1 MEAALDACVNDKVL
15 RRRLLF
21 HWTTAH
27 AMLLR
32 IPESSFSTSTL
43 KPEDEQQPPKVSS
56 ALALS
61 RIHSSAFIR
70 LLHTMQSSKDK
81 PFSRSLPSTV
91 MEHFCDAC
99 FGLIIPGKSA
109 HVRIIHQSHN
119 AAVNK
124 KLARVHAASKR
135 KAKVLHKSIAPCIRV
150 RNAVVTT
157 CHHCRHRHTLPG
169 TPVAA
174 KKVRAAAAKPAVVA
188 APVTLKRTHDSI
200 FGPPPSPPRK
210 LLDGKKKK
218 KKTPTPTPPSAL
230 DSFFKSLQ

>member
-1 MEAALDACVNDKVL
+1 
-15 RRRLLF
+15 
-21 HWTTAH
+21 
-27 AMLLR
+27 
-32 IPESSFSTSTL
+32 
-43 KPEDEQQPPKVSS
+43 
-56 ALALS
+56 
-61 RIHSSAFIR
+61 
-70 LLHTMQSSKDK
+70 
-81 PFSRSLPSTV
+81 

-157 CHHCRHRHTLPG
+157 CHHCRHRRTLPG

-174 KKVRAAAAKPAVVA
+174 KKVRAAAKPAVVA

-218 KKTPTPTPPSAL
+218 KKAPTTTPPSAL